1 MNSDDFSYEL
11 PSNFST
17 RVEQF
22 LTQYNKRVVSDA
34 LKNCQ
39 VEYEDQGLAFY
50 AGLRGDNWDKHA
62 IDFNIEGSERNIE
75 LLQKYDDL
83 LKAVLGKALKSNE
96 SGLLVRNIFYLVSDE
111 VKVVMPVSN
120 EERLNADIESANRVL
135 KDLIWIGERACSNI
149 SYNYSCSENTIN
161 DYFRDMFLSR
171 GYDEAKDQTRH
182 GISLSKKD
190 AGEVDILLT
199 QQGVE
204 IALFEGMKL
213 SNVDSSYIDK
223 HIKKA
228 IDNYNALGTATFVV
242 AYVKSADYSKLW
254 EKYVAYIQ
262 NYNYEVI
269 VKKPIEVLVHP
280 NAVTRIAFAVFS
292 RDDFDFP
299 VYFITF
305 KIE

>member
-1 MNSDDFSYEL
+1 
-11 PSNFST
+11 
-17 RVEQF
+17 
-22 LTQYNKRVVSDA
+22 
-34 LKNCQ
+34 
-39 VEYEDQGLAFY
+39 
-50 AGLRGDNWDKHA
+50 
-62 IDFNIEGSERNIE
+62 
-75 LLQKYDDL
+75 
-83 LKAVLGKALKSNE
+83 
-96 SGLLVRNIFYLVSDE
+96 
-111 VKVVMPVSN
+111 
-120 EERLNADIESANRVL
+120 
-135 KDLIWIGERACSNI
+135 
-149 SYNYSCSENTIN
+149 
-161 DYFRDMFLSR
+161 MFLSR

-182 GISLSKKD
+182 GISLSEKD

-242 AYVKSADYSKLW
+242 AYVKSADYSKFW

>member
-39 VEYEDQGLAFY
+39 FEYEDQGLAFY

-83 LKAVLGKALKSNE
+83 LKAALGKALKSNE

-111 VKVVMPVSN
+111 VKGVMPVSN
-120 EERLNADIESANRVL
+120 EERLNADIESAKRVL

-149 SYNYSCSENTIN
+149 SYNYSCS
-161 DYFRDMFLSR
+161 
-171 GYDEAKDQTRH
+171 
-182 GISLSKKD
+182 
-190 AGEVDILLT
+190 
-199 QQGVE
+199 
-204 IALFEGMKL
+204 
-213 SNVDSSYIDK
+213 
-223 HIKKA
+223 
-228 IDNYNALGTATFVV
+228 
-242 AYVKSADYSKLW
+242 
-254 EKYVAYIQ
+254 
-262 NYNYEVI
+262 
-269 VKKPIEVLVHP
+269 
-280 NAVTRIAFAVFS
+280 
-292 RDDFDFP
+292 
-299 VYFITF
+299 
-305 KIE
+305 

>member
-62 IDFNIEGSERNIE
+62 IDFNLEGSERNIE

-83 LKAVLGKALKSNE
+83 LKAVLGTALKSNE